1 MRFDLSTIIL
11 TNAAGMVKTEEDAEK
26 LLDSAVTRI
35 TIGSITMLERPG
47 NIGETYYYDED
58 THTAWNSKGLDN
70 PGFEQT
76 MRWLPRFGDRCR
88 AAGKEIAL
96 SIAGFNPDEYG
107 DMAFRASSHVDLI
120 EVNAGCGNI
129 WDGGKQKAIPSYD
142 PPLFR
147 QILREVDDAVG
158 ERPMV
163 TVKVSPVVNE
173 LIVPLAAAATAFSSV
188 IELIATNTKPN
199 QRSTRPDGRDA
210 LAFQEVEGAEVKH
223 VGGMSGADLAPDS
236 KRVLEGLARAVDPM
250 RIRLLA
256 CGGIEGGEHL
266 LDRLERGAV
275 GAAIGTAFF
284 QSGARIFSDTY
295 AEALARLEA
304 A

>member
-1 MRFDLSTIIL
+1 MVRVHGRERTMRFDLSTIIL

-26 LLDSAVTRI
+26 LLDS
-35 TIGSITMLERPG
+35 
-47 NIGETYYYDED
+47 
-58 THTAWNSKGLDN
+58 

-173 LIVPLAAAATAFSSV
+173 LIVPLAA
-188 IELIATNTKPN
+188 
-199 QRSTRPDGRDA
+199 
-210 LAFQEVEGAEVKH
+210 
-223 VGGMSGADLAPDS
+223 
-236 KRVLEGLARAVDPM
+236 
-250 RIRLLA
+250 
-256 CGGIEGGEHL
+256 
-266 LDRLERGAV
+266 
-275 GAAIGTAFF
+275 
-284 QSGARIFSDTY
+284 
-295 AEALARLEA
+295 
-304 A
+304 